1 MYIVDTDQLFYMI
14 GISSILGQGKDVA
27 KATYTDSQS
36 YFAQRHDLEKG

>member
-1 MYIVDTDQLFYMI
+1 MYIVDTDKLFYMI